1 MFLSLVWLIAG
12 FYLLIKG
19 GDWLISGSSALAR
32 RHGISELAIG
42 LTVVAFGTSAPEM
55 VVTILAAIDG
65 HPEIALGNVIGS
77 NNFNLFVILGISG
90 IITPLAVN
98 SGIIRKEIPMSL
110 LAALLLLL
118 LANNF
123 GISGRIPMIDRFD
136 ALFLLACFGGFL
148 LYVKKSMKQN
158 RDSTSSEE
166 VMMGQGKAILF
177 VLLGLAG
184 LIGGGKLV
192 VSASVDLARM
202 FHVSEKVIGLTIVA
216 AGTSLPELVT
226 SLVAIRRKS
235 TDIAIGNVI
244 GSNIFNIFFILGTGA
259 VITPI
264 IFNTVFNVDLML
276 LVAGTL
282 LLLLAMFT
290 GKKHRLDRWEAF
302 ILLGVYLVYMVYVAL
317 RN

>member
-19 GDWLISGSSALAR
+19 GDWLVSGSSALAR

-42 LTVVAFGTSAPEM
+42 LTVVAFGTSAPEL
-55 VVTILAAIDG
+55 VVTILAAIG
-65 HPEIALGNVIGS
+65 SHPEIALGNVIGS
-77 NNFNLFVILGISG
+77 NNFNLFVILGVSG
-90 IITPLAVN
+90 IMTPLAVQ

-110 LAALLLLL
+110 MAALLLLL

-123 GISGRIPMIDRFD
+123 GVSGRISIIDRFD
-136 ALFLLACFGGFL
+136 GLFLLACFGGFL
-148 LYVKKSMKQN
+148 YYVKKSMKQN
-158 RDSTSSEE
+158 LEYSSLDEGI
-166 VMMGQGKAILF
+166 MGQGKAILF
-177 VLLGLAG
+177 VFLGMAG

-216 AGTSLPELVT
+216 AGTSLPELVA

-282 LLLLAMFT
+282 LLLLAMFM